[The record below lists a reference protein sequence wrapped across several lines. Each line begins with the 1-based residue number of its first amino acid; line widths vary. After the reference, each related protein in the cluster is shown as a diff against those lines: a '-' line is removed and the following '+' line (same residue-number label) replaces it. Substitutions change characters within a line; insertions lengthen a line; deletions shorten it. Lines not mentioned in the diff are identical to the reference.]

1 VGTERLESGSLT
13 AAARTPR
20 HRRENGR
27 ETGRLAVR
35 QNLPAGAGKPWLSC
49 ATLVGMSKDDHP
61 VKRRLIAMLSTE
73 GKSKAQMKA
82 EAREAL
88 RKYLQAQRPPPDD
101 AAPQS
106 R

>member
-1 VGTERLESGSLT
+1 
-13 AAARTPR
+13 
-20 HRRENGR
+20 
-27 ETGRLAVR
+27 
-35 QNLPAGAGKPWLSC
+35 
-49 ATLVGMSKDDHP
+49 MSKDDHP